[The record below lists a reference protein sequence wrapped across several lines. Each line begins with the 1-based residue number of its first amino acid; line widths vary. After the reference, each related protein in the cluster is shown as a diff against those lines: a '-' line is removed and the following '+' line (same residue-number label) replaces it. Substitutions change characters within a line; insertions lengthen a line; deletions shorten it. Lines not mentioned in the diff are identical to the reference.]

1 MSKSSKITA
10 CFLLIVASVV
20 LSSQMG
26 NQKLNAS
33 PVENAKVLE
42 IAVRVVE
49 SYVPGCVNCPR
60 AATRT
65 PVFNNTLGFE
75 SLAGAKKVVTHS
87 APPNVYGY
95 ATSAGGCAISI
106 NQTLLCWGANGAG
119 QLGDGSIVG
128 SSNPIAA
135 IGIGTVTDV
144 DVSGGTTCAISGGD
158 LWCVGLGPWPN
169 GATTTTTWIKMND
182 RPVTKVFMST
192 HTASS
197 ERGPI
202 CVMTLTSSFECLR
215 TTKSDGTSP
224 TFGWIDSLLPDVTSA
239 AISKIYYP
247 GQSNVCVLSLRRIVC
262 GTVDNNATFN
272 LQQRVST
279 ETEVDRLYMFD
290 YNYPAVCGWSNGM
303 LSCGLFTYPP
313 SSPYTAP
320 SSLRVVGVVPEPLSI
335 VYQEVDTIS
344 RVYIIHST
352 GVLHISSEFLYSST
366 YAFGSAASIIAPV
379 LGWKTPSAVSSLALT
394 SISGSTNSAS
404 LIPGNSRQTDR
415 SLLGSRNITIKSNGQ
430 PLVGS
435 LVTWT
440 TTDDPSVLQSSS
452 STTHTTDA
460 AGQVRFP
467 QIASGSI
474 TFTISGGRIQD
485 GAFLQTAVATVEVG
499 TTSNIEVEL
508 PAAPLIVARNIVVQL
523 PDGTPVPNAVI
534 KLKNAFLTYG
544 FTNAISSRAA
554 WSAQQPDARGYLPAV
569 ACAFCMVNPPTY
581 MTDSNGSTFIPTFGE
596 APRGTE
602 FDATASFDDGV
613 ISQSSNVVTL
623 STLTTITFQFM
634 QSIRSTTPS
643 NIDVKTTI
651 PATISGNLVD
661 DLGQPISG
669 VNLQVQPV
677 CDESAFGG
685 LWSQGVK
692 LTSVACASGLSSKLT
707 KSTVK
712 SFGARCSSSAP
723 TNSLGVVQIRVC
735 AKASTLVRLSAVGN
749 LASRT
754 ICLRVNKIPCQTKF
768 QQITAEDAAS
778 SISISKRKLTTAK
791 SLAVKAGLKV
801 TKAALVTIEP
811 LSVSSG
817 QCAYSK
823 TTVSGLI
830 SGFCR
835 VKITVK
841 PVGKKSTTAS
851 VVLRVTEK

>member
-1 MSKSSKITA
+1 MRNSFKIA
-10 CFLLIVASVV
+10 GCFLLILASVV
-20 LSSQMG
+20 LSSQIR
-26 NQKLNAS
+26 NPRLNAS

-65 PVFNNTLGFE
+65 PVFNNISGFE

-87 APPNVYGY
+87 APPNINEY

-106 NQTLLCWGANGAG
+106 NQTLFCWGANGAG
-119 QLGDGSIVG
+119 QLGNGSIVG
-128 SSNPIAA
+128 SSIPIAA

-169 GATTTTTWIKMND
+169 GATTSATWIKVND
-182 RPVTKVFMST
+182 KPVTRVFMST

-202 CVMTLTSSFECLR
+202 CVMTLTSNFECLR
-215 TTKSDGTSP
+215 TTKSSGTSP
-224 TFGWIDSLLPDVTSA
+224 TFEWINSLLPGVTSA

-320 SSLRVVGVVPEPLSI
+320 SSLRVVGVVPEPLSL

-379 LGWKTPSAVSSLALT
+379 LGWKTPSAASSLALA

-404 LIPGNSRQTDR
+404 FIPGNSRQTDR

-435 LVTWT
+435 LVTWS

-452 STTHTTDA
+452 SATHTTDA

-474 TFTISGGRIQD
+474 TFTISGGGIQNA
-485 GAFLQTAVATVEVG
+485 AFLQTAVATVEVG

-508 PAAPLIVARNIVVQL
+508 PSAPAIVARTVVVQL
-523 PDGTPVPNAVI
+523 PDGTPVPNAEI
-534 KLKNAFLTYG
+534 KLKNSFLTYG
-544 FTNAISSRAA
+544 FTNALSSRAA
-554 WSAQQPDARGYLPAV
+554 WSAQQPDARGYLSTV

-581 MTDSNGSTFIPTFGE
+581 LTDSKGTTSIPTFVE
-596 APRGTE
+596 APRGAE
-602 FDATASFDDGV
+602 FDVTASFDDGV

-623 STLTTITFQFM
+623 NTQTTITFQFM
-634 QSIRSTTPS
+634 QSIRSTMPA
-643 NIDVKTTI
+643 NIDLKTTM
-651 PATISGNLVD
+651 ATNISGNLVD
-661 DLGQPISG
+661 DLGQPITG
-669 VNLQVQPV
+669 VNLTVQPI

-692 LTSVACASGLSSKLT
+692 LTSVACASGLSSKIT
-707 KSTVK
+707 SSSVQ
-712 SFGARCSSSAP
+712 SFGARCSTSGR
-723 TNSLGVVQIRVC
+723 TNNLGVVRIGVC

-754 ICLRVNKIPCQTKF
+754 ICLRVKKIPCQTKF
-768 QQITAEDAAS
+768 EQVSAKDAAS
-778 SISISKRKLTTAK
+778 SISISRKKGTTAK
-791 SLAVKAGLKV
+791 TLAIRAGLKV
-801 TKAALVTIEP
+801 AKTSLVTIKP
-811 LSVSSG
+811 LSVASG

-823 TTVSGLI
+823 TTVSGLV

-835 VKITVK
+835 VQIIIK
-841 PVGKKSTTAS
+841 PLGRRPTATS
-851 VVLRVTEK
+851 VVLSVK